1 MGSRVRGPFF
11 ARHMITLDT
20 LQEPWLP
27 QGYKLR
33 HIEGDEAK
41 ARAQV
46 HRASWSDFGSKMTT
60 DSYARV
66 MSAWP
71 YRPETDWVVE

>member
-11 ARHMITLDT
+11 ARQMITLDT

-27 QGYKLR
+27 QRYRLR

-46 HRASWSDFGSKMTT
+46 HHASWSDFGSKMTT
-60 DSYARV
+60 DSYATV
-66 MSAWP
+66 VSAWP